1 MSGYL
6 QSLSSAPG
14 SCADIRQE
22 LKALLGLKV
31 SGTTYNALWKN
42 LELHLG
48 HDGAVSFVDDFVD
61 FRQKRKTLEKVM
73 GKTSKTLAMAML
85 TDDRI
90 RLEKAARKLIKKQ
103 LKDSPAPP
111 ARKVRKKIPDHSHIR
126 LSERT
131 YGTSSDSVAIYAPIL
146 ETKNIKTAPL
156 RGRSSWLE
164 KHLENYL
171 QKHWLHLDFGVG
183 RRLSLI
189 DNQVRLSQTHEKV
202 DLLAQAGSLIVPIEL
217 KIKEAGGSDLTQVQS
232 YRKDA
237 IRQGYSPENVLGIL
251 VAPKFSSKVLNI
263 VEDMP
268 GIILRWF
275 EIPL

>member
-1 MSGYL
+1 
-6 QSLSSAPG
+6 
-14 SCADIRQE
+14 
-22 LKALLGLKV
+22 
-31 SGTTYNALWKN
+31 
-42 LELHLG
+42 
-48 HDGAVSFVDDFVD
+48 
-61 FRQKRKTLEKVM
+61 M
-73 GKTSKTLAMAML
+73 GQRL
-85 TDDRI
+85 T
-90 RLEKAARKLIKKQ
+90 
-103 LKDSPAPP
+103 
-111 ARKVRKKIPDHSHIR
+111 
-126 LSERT
+126 
-131 YGTSSDSVAIYAPIL
+131 
-146 ETKNIKTAPL
+146 
-156 RGRSSWLE
+156 
-164 KHLENYL
+164 
-171 QKHWLHLDFGVG
+171 
-183 RRLSLI
+183 LI